1 MYNFFDFCTNIPNKY
16 VFTNFGIDH
25 ICAILIT
32 FLTIFIGLILL
43 KILSSNNQKNT
54 IKILAL
60 LVPIVEITHNIWLYF
75 VNNAKIVELLSL
87 HLCGLQMYFIP
98 LAVFTKVIVFKDFI
112 FATSIL
118 GGIFGIIFPSGVSGS
133 YPIWHFQTIQTFI
146 YHGLLILVPLAILF
160 TTDYRPTLT
169 RFHKVVGLF
178 LIIAFVDLYVD
189 LTFNQN
195 YLFLVTSPEM
205 PLLRNIQLN
214 YGTLPYLI
222 FTFFALL
229 FICICIHIPFDLYQ
243 KKHNVLKS
251 IEKKEALV

>member
-1 MYNFFDFCTNIPNKY
+1 MYNFFDFYTNISNNY
-16 VFTNFGIDH
+16 AFQNFGTAH

-32 FLTIFIGLILL
+32 FLTILICLFLL
-43 KILSSNNQKNT
+43 KKLSSNNQKKM
-54 IKILAL
+54 IKLFAI
-60 LVPIVEITHNIWLYF
+60 LVPIVETTHNIWLYI

-98 LAVFTKVIVFKDFI
+98 LAVFTKFVVFKDFI

-146 YHGLLILVPLAILF
+146 YHGLLILVPLAILI
-160 TTDYRPTLT
+160 TTDYRPTLK

-178 LIIAFVDLYVD
+178 LIIASIDLFVD

-229 FICICIHIPFDLYQ
+229 FICICIHIPFDLYH
-243 KKHNVLKS
+243 KRHISK
-251 IEKKEALV
+251 IEKVEALV